1 MVGSDSRNVLRR
13 TNPQPNPRKRVIA
26 AAAAAL
32 CAPLLVFWIA
42 AAAHSQQLNSILFG
56 DRHSFVRDVFPTFVL
71 PAIALALG
79 AWEITR
85 NGRPRRKDLLI
96 ITIGAVGLSF
106 ILVVGY
112 FATVY

>member
-1 MVGSDSRNVLRR
+1 M
-13 TNPQPNPRKRVIA
+13 A

-42 AAAHSQQLNSILFG
+42 AAAHSRELNSILFG
-56 DRHSFVRDVFPTFVL
+56 DSHSFVRDVFPTFVL

-85 NGRPRRKDLLI
+85 NGRPRRKDLLVVVL
-96 ITIGAVGLSF
+96 GVVGLSF
-106 ILVVGY
+106 ILMVGY
-112 FATVY
+112 IATVY